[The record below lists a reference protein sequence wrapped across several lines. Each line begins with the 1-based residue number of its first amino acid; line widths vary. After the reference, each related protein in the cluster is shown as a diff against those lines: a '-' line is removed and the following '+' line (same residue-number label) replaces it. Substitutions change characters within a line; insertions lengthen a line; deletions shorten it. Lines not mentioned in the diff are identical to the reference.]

1 MNTEMHGT
9 RKLVETKCMGGS
21 GNEGSKD
28 IIAACLVELRFAKQ
42 VQGRTKFS
50 VTLYLEMKRYSAC
63 IQTYLINLCADKKP

>member
-21 GNEGSKD
+21 GNEGRKN
-28 IIAACLVELRFAKQ
+28 IIVACLVELFAKQ

-63 IQTYLINLCADKKP
+63 IQYLINLCADKKP